1 MHLFLMTRGARHL
14 RETWMAFMQSQMF
27 PFGQEKLDKDGK
39 KTGEIVKGNA
49 QGVLRPIE
57 LWEYIFPEEHLDLV
71 VNNITDVAE
80 DGSISHGDFNSLKGR
95 WMLKPL
101 RMALGAKKLP
111 KIKIDPRRIIPKDI
125 LSSFNGNIIGYRKDE
140 RKGYTFKQIESSYD
154 QEGL

>member
-1 MHLFLMTRGARHL
+1 MHLFLMTRGARML

-27 PFGQEKLDKDGK
+27 PFEQEEYDEKGK
-39 KTGEIVKGNA
+39 KTGKVIKGNA

-71 VNNITDVAE
+71 VNNITDVNE
-80 DGSISHGDFNSLKGR
+80 DGSISYGDFNSLKGK

-125 LSSFNGNIIGYRKDE
+125 LSSFNGNIIGYKKDA
-140 RKGYTFKQIESSYD
+140 KKKFTFKNVLSSYD